1 MKHGLCTHEILVN
14 VGIYRDICFQPNI
27 YIITFLVLFLG
38 ISLDVVL
45 LIDLF
50 MTLYKMYLIHPLWF

>member
-1 MKHGLCTHEILVN
+1 MGCVHMKSWLMLAYTV
-14 VGIYRDICFQPNI
+14 IYVFQPNI
-27 YIITFLVLFLG
+27 YIISFLVLFLG